1 MEIMDKEAMTQRWR
15 EVLDRMAQAA
25 RRAGRAAGDARLVA
39 VSKLHSV
46 EAVRTVYNAGQRDFG
61 ENYVQE
67 ALTKVDALPSD
78 ISWHFIGHLQTN
90 KVKYVAGRF
99 GLIHGVDSLKLAR
112 SLHDRAQALN
122 LVQDVLVQ
130 VNLAAEEQKSGI
142 LEKDLPPL
150 AEFLAACRHLR
161 WQGLMLMPPFFDDPE
176 RARPYF
182 SRLRVLVQ
190 RLREDFGLPLPELS
204 MGMTGDFEAA
214 IEEGA
219 TLVRVGTRIF
229 GERGT
234 N

>member
-1 MEIMDKEAMTQRWR
+1 MDTAAMTERRR
-15 EVLDRMAQAA
+15 EVLECMAEAA
-25 RRAGRAAGDARLVA
+25 RRAGRAPGDVRLLA
-39 VSKLHSV
+39 VSKLHPA
-46 EAVRTVYNAGQRDFG
+46 EAVRALYEAGQREFG

-67 ALTKVDALPSD
+67 AQAKMAELPPD

-90 KVKYVAGRF
+90 KVRNVVGRF

-112 SLHDRAQALN
+112 SLHDRAQSMG

-130 VNLAAEEQKSGI
+130 VNLAGESRKSGV
-142 LEKDLPPL
+142 LEADLPGL
-150 AEFLAACRHLR
+150 AEFLAAGTHLR
-161 WQGLMLMPPFFDDPE
+161 WRGLMLMPPFFDDPE
-176 RARPYF
+176 RARPWF
-182 SRLRVLVQ
+182 ARLRVLAES
-190 RLREDFGLPLPELS
+190 LRAGYGLPLPELS

-219 TLVRVGTRIF
+219 TLVRIGTRIF

>member
-1 MEIMDKEAMTQRWR
+1 MDKDVMTGRWR

-25 RRAGRAAGDARLVA
+25 ARAGRAAGDVRLVA
-39 VSKLHSV
+39 VSKRQPA
-46 EAVRTVYNAGQRDFG
+46 EAVRVVHAAGQRDFG

-67 ALTKVDALPSD
+67 ALAKMAECPSD
-78 ISWHFIGHLQTN
+78 ITWHFIGHLQTN
-90 KVKYVAGRF
+90 KVKYVVGRF

-112 SLHDRAQALN
+112 SLHDRARALG
-122 LVQDVLVQ
+122 VTQDVLVQ

-142 LEKDLPPL
+142 LERDLAPL
-150 AEFLAACRHLR
+150 AEFLAGCRHLR
-161 WQGLMLMPPFFDDPE
+161 WQGLMLMPPFFDEPE

-182 SRLRVLVQ
+182 ARLLALAERLRA
-190 RLREDFGLPLPELS
+190 DFGLALPELS

-219 TLVRVGTRIF
+219 TLVRIGTRIF
-229 GERGT
+229 GERCT

>member
-1 MEIMDKEAMTQRWR
+1 MTMEGMTQRWK
-15 EVLDRMAQAA
+15 EVLDRMACAA
-25 RRAGRAAGDARLVA
+25 RRAGRQPDSVRLVA
-39 VSKLHSV
+39 VSKLHSA
-46 EAVRTVYNAGQRDFG
+46 EAVRALFESGQREFG

-67 ALTKVDALPSD
+67 AQAKMAVLPPE

-90 KVKYVAGRF
+90 KARNVVGRF
-99 GLIHGVDSLKLAR
+99 SLIHGVDSLKLAR
-112 SLHDRAQALN
+112 SLHDRAKALG
-122 LVQDVLVQ
+122 LVQDILVQ
-130 VNLAAEEQKSGI
+130 VNLAAETQKSGI
-142 LEKDLPPL
+142 LEADLPEL
-150 AEFLAACRHLR
+150 AEFLTGCTHLR

-182 SRLRVLVQ
+182 ARLNVLAQSLRVG
-190 RLREDFGLPLPELS
+190 FGLPLPDLS

-219 TLVRVGTRIF
+219 TLVRIGTRIF

>member
-1 MEIMDKEAMTQRWR
+1 MDTDAMTQRWR

-25 RRAGRAAGDARLVA
+25 RRAGRAPADARLVA
-39 VSKLHSV
+39 VSKLHSA
-46 EAVRTVYNAGQRDFG
+46 EAVRVVYEAGQRDFG

-67 ALTKVDALPSD
+67 AQAKMAECPSD

-90 KVKYVAGRF
+90 KVKYVVGRF

-112 SLHDRAQALN
+112 SLHDKARALN
-122 LVQDVLVQ
+122 VVQDVLVQ
-130 VNLAAEEQKSGI
+130 VNLAEEGQKSGI
-142 LEKDLPPL
+142 LEQELPPL
-150 AEFLAACRHLR
+150 AEFLADCRHLR
-161 WQGLMLMPPFFDDPE
+161 WRGLMLMPPFFDEPE
-176 RARPYF
+176 LARPYF
-182 SRLRVLVQ
+182 A
-190 RLREDFGLPLPELS
+190 RLRELAERLRADLGLSLPELS